1 MYIPGKH
8 STSPQVMFRIK
19 LSKCWLRCPDT
30 ICNCVIST
38 RPHFVAC
45 SLEILFC
52 NEGTVD
58 WKLPK
63 LGVNKQASF
72 SSVFFLFVSRRKEK
86 EISFFLWKERS
97 PGEEMKITGDA
108 FSLSKQLLKD
118 VISWAWWSLICIDFH
133 ANQGYTVS
141 PSLRKQ
147 NNSQEQI
154 HNRKQNSF
162 LFFQSLSLS
171 FIYSFIDWLVD

>member
-1 MYIPGKH
+1 MNFLLIYLLFHLSYYHFFLVLRIKFITLYMLGKY

-30 ICNCVIST
+30 VCNCVIST
-38 RPHFVAC
+38 RPHFVVC

-72 SSVFFLFVSRRKEK
+72 SSVFFVFVSRRKK
-86 EISFFLWKERS
+86 KKLASFCERS
-97 PGEEMKITGDA
+97 DHLGRKWK
-108 FSLSKQLLKD
+108 SLGMHS
-118 VISWAWWSLICIDFH
+118 H
-133 ANQGYTVS
+133 Y
-141 PSLRKQ
+141 PS
-147 NNSQEQI
+147 N
-154 HNRKQNSF
+154 F
-162 LFFQSLSLS
+162 
-171 FIYSFIDWLVD
+171 